1 MHRGGSLKLAS
12 ALHRRYFNARA
23 VAGRPPRHK
32 VSYNRKMAA
41 TADSVYHTSGFI
53 RLTRPQLVGT
63 LAGLLLGLLVAALDQ
78 TVVGTAEPRIIASL
92 SGFDRYPWVA
102 TAYMLSMTV
111 SVPIFAKLSDIY
123 GRKWFFLGGLII
135 FVVASAFCG
144 ASGQIPLP
152 LDGMNQLILF
162 RGIQGIGAGMLFGLT
177 FTIVG
182 DIFSPI
188 ERGKYQGI
196 FAAMWGLASIFGP
209 TLGGFLTDHYSWRAV
224 FYVNLPV
231 GLVAA
236 IAIWLE
242 FPSFRPR
249 GVERKIDF
257 AGVFAL
263 ILCLVPLLLA
273 LTWVTDYGWESTRVE
288 SLLVFSAVMLAV
300 FLFAETRASEPLIP
314 LVLFRN
320 PIIAICSV
328 ASFVLG
334 MGMFGIIIYLPLFM
348 QGVMGVSATQSGS
361 LLTPMMMAAVVG
373 AVGAGQ
379 FTSRAGK
386 YKILAV
392 SGSALIAIGM
402 ILFAR
407 MNGDTLRIE
416 VVRGMVIVG
425 LGIGLIQPVYTLA
438 VQNAAPREHMGAATA
453 SPQFFRSIG
462 STMGISIFGSL
473 LLTIYKHD
481 FNGAVPSGTPAIAL
495 KPFHNPLMLAQIR
508 PQLEAGFGR
517 YPGGPELLKLLL
529 ANVRTSL
536 VHGIHAIFFV
546 GAIIMCGAVVLNT
559 FLREVPLKSRM
570 AVEPEVG

>member
-1 MHRGGSLKLAS
+1 
-12 ALHRRYFNARA
+12 
-23 VAGRPPRHK
+23 
-32 VSYNRKMAA
+32 MAA
-41 TADSVYHTSGFI
+41 AADPTYHTSGFI

-63 LAGLLLGLLVAALDQ
+63 LGGLLLALLVAALDQ

-123 GRKWFFLGGLII
+123 GRKWFFLTGLVI
-135 FVVASAFCG
+135 FVLASAFCG
-144 ASGQIPLP
+144 ASGQMRLP

-196 FAAMWGLASIFGP
+196 FAAVWGLASIFGP
-209 TLGGFLTDHYSWRAV
+209 TLGGFLTDYYSWRAV

-236 IAIWLE
+236 IAIWME

-273 LTWVTDYGWESTRVE
+273 LTWVTDYGWTSARVE
-288 SLLVFSAVMLAV
+288 SLLTFSTVMLVV

-320 PIIAICSV
+320 PIIAICSI

-361 LLTPMMMAAVVG
+361 LLTPLMMAAVVG
-373 AVGAGQ
+373 SIGAGQ
-379 FTSRAGK
+379 FTSRSGK
-386 YKILAV
+386 YKILALA
-392 SGSALIAIGM
+392 GSTLIAIGM

-407 MNGDTLRIE
+407 MDGDTLRVE

-438 VQNAAPREHMGAATA
+438 VQNAAPREHLGAATA
-453 SPQFFRSIG
+453 STQFFRSIG
-462 STMGISIFGSL
+462 STMGVSIFGSV

-481 FNGAVPSGTPAIAL
+481 FNGAVPHGTPAIAL
-495 KPFHNPLMLAQIR
+495 KPFNNPLMLAQIR

-546 GAIIMCGAVVLNT
+546 GAIIMCGAVVLNA
-559 FLREVPLKSRM
+559 FLREVRLKSRM
-570 AVEPEVG
+570 SVEPEIG

>member
-1 MHRGGSLKLAS
+1 
-12 ALHRRYFNARA
+12 
-23 VAGRPPRHK
+23 
-32 VSYNRKMAA
+32 MAA
-41 TADSVYHTSGFI
+41 TADTTYHTSGFV
-53 RLTRPQLVGT
+53 RLTRPQLIGT
-63 LAGLLLGLLVAALDQ
+63 LGGLLLALLVAALDQ

-123 GRKWFFLGGLII
+123 GRKWFFLTGLII
-135 FVVASAFCG
+135 FVIASAFCG
-144 ASGQIPLP
+144 ASGQLPLP

-162 RGIQGIGAGMLFGLT
+162 RGIQGIGAGILFGLT

-182 DIFSPI
+182 DIFSPV

-209 TLGGFLTDHYSWRAV
+209 TLGGFLTDHYTWRAV

-242 FPSFRPR
+242 FPSFRPH
-249 GVERKIDF
+249 GVKKKVDF
-257 AGVFAL
+257 AGVLTL
-263 ILCLVPLLLA
+263 IACLVPLLLA
-273 LTWVTDYGWESTRVE
+273 LTWVTDYGWGSTRVE
-288 SLLVFSAVMLAV
+288 SLIGFSILMLAA
-300 FLFAETRASEPLIP
+300 FLFAETRAAEPVIP
-314 LVLFRN
+314 LALFRN
-320 PIIAICSV
+320 PIIAICAI

-361 LLTPMMMAAVVG
+361 LLTPLMMAAVVG
-373 AVGAGQ
+373 SIAAGQ
-379 FTSRAGK
+379 FTSRTGK
-386 YKILAV
+386 YKVLALTGSFLLAV
-392 SGSALIAIGM
+392 GM

-407 MNGDTLRIE
+407 MDGDTLRIE

-453 SPQFFRSIG
+453 STQFFRSIG
-462 STMGISIFGSL
+462 STMGVSIFGSV

-481 FNGAVPSGTPAIAL
+481 FANGVPPGTPSIAL
-495 KPFHNPLMLAQIR
+495 RPFNNPLMLAQIR
-508 PQLEAGFGR
+508 PQLEAGFGH
-517 YPGGPELLKLLL
+517 YPGGLELLKLLM
-529 ANVRTSL
+529 ANVRIAL
-536 VHGIHAIFFV
+536 IHGIHAIFVV
-546 GAIIMCGAVVLNT
+546 GAIIMSCAVVLNV
-559 FLREVPLKSRM
+559 FLREVQLKSRM
-570 AVEPEVG
+570 VEPEVG

>member
-1 MHRGGSLKLAS
+1 
-12 ALHRRYFNARA
+12 
-23 VAGRPPRHK
+23 
-32 VSYNRKMAA
+32 MAA
-41 TADSVYHTSGFI
+41 TADTTYHTSGFV
-53 RLTRPQLVGT
+53 RLTRPQLIGT
-63 LAGLLLGLLVAALDQ
+63 LGGLLLALLVAALDQ

-123 GRKWFFLGGLII
+123 GRKWFFLTGLII
-135 FVVASAFCG
+135 FVIASAFCG
-144 ASGQIPLP
+144 ASGQLPLP

-162 RGIQGIGAGMLFGLT
+162 RGIQGIGAGILFGLT

-182 DIFSPI
+182 DIFSPV

-209 TLGGFLTDHYSWRAV
+209 TLGGFLTDHYTWRAV

-242 FPSFRPR
+242 FPSFRPH
-249 GVERKIDF
+249 GVKKKVDF
-257 AGVFAL
+257 AGVLTL
-263 ILCLVPLLLA
+263 IACLVPLLLA
-273 LTWVTDYGWESTRVE
+273 LTWVTDYGWGSTRVE
-288 SLLVFSAVMLAV
+288 SLIGFSILMLAA
-300 FLFAETRASEPLIP
+300 FLFAETRAAEPVIP
-314 LVLFRN
+314 LALFRN
-320 PIIAICSV
+320 PIIAICAI

-361 LLTPMMMAAVVG
+361 LLTPLMMAAVVG
-373 AVGAGQ
+373 SIAAGQ
-379 FTSRAGK
+379 FTSRTGK
-386 YKILAV
+386 YKVLALTGSFLLAV
-392 SGSALIAIGM
+392 GM

-453 SPQFFRSIG
+453 STQFFRSIG
-462 STMGISIFGSL
+462 STMGVSIFGSV

-481 FNGAVPSGTPAIAL
+481 FANGVPPGTPSIAL
-495 KPFHNPLMLAQIR
+495 RPFNNPLMLAQIR
-508 PQLEAGFGR
+508 PQLEAGFGH
-517 YPGGPELLKLLL
+517 YPGGLELLKLLM
-529 ANVRTSL
+529 ANVRIAL
-536 VHGIHAIFFV
+536 IHGIHAIFVV
-546 GAIIMCGAVVLNT
+546 GAIIMSCAVVLNV
-559 FLREVPLKSRM
+559 FLREVQLKSRM
-570 AVEPEVG
+570 VEPEVG

>member
-1 MHRGGSLKLAS
+1 MHRGGSLKHADPLY
-12 ALHRRYFNARA
+12 RRYFNARA
-23 VAGRPPRHK
+23 VAEHTPTESQRLVQSING
-32 VSYNRKMAA
+32 A
-41 TADSVYHTSGFI
+41 TADPTYHTSGFI

-63 LAGLLLGLLVAALDQ
+63 LGGLLLALLVAALDQ

-123 GRKWFFLGGLII
+123 GRKWFSLTGLVI
-135 FVVASAFCG
+135 FVAASAFCG
-144 ASGQIPLP
+144 ASGQLPLR

-162 RGIQGIGAGMLFGLT
+162 RGIQGVGAGILFGLT

-182 DIFSPI
+182 DVFSPA

-196 FAAMWGLASIFGP
+196 FAAVWGLASIFGP

-242 FPSFRPR
+242 FPSFRPH
-249 GVERKIDF
+249 GVKRKIDF

-263 ILCLVPLLLA
+263 ILCLVPLMLA
-273 LTWVTDYGWESTRVE
+273 LTWVTDYGWTSTRVE
-288 SLLVFSAVMLAV
+288 SLLVFSTVMLAA

-361 LLTPMMMAAVVG
+361 LLTPLMMAAVVG
-373 AVGAGQ
+373 SISACQ

-386 YKILAV
+386 YKILALA
-392 SGSALIAIGM
+392 GSTLIAVGM

-438 VQNAAPREHMGAATA
+438 VQNATP
-453 SPQFFRSIG
+453 
-462 STMGISIFGSL
+462 

-481 FNGAVPSGTPAIAL
+481 FSSAMPRGTP
-495 KPFHNPLMLAQIR
+495 FNNP
-508 PQLEAGFGR
+508 
-517 YPGGPELLKLLL
+517 LLL
-529 ANVRTSL
+529 AQSRIRPLPRRRATAEGVARQRPHLARAWHSRNFFRGRHHHVRC
-536 VHGIHAIFFV
+536 G
-546 GAIIMCGAVVLNT
+546 GAQH
-559 FLREVPLKSRM
+559 VPARSAAQRPPP
-570 AVEPEVG
+570 AEPEIG

>member
-1 MHRGGSLKLAS
+1 MRLSSSVPFS
-12 ALHRRYFNARA
+12 ARPISADGRYLRL
-23 VAGRPPRHK
+23 
-32 VSYNRKMAA
+32 SYNHKMAA
-41 TADSVYHTSGFI
+41 PAEPIYHTSGFV
-53 RLTRPQLVGT
+53 RLTRPQLIGT
-63 LAGLLLGLLVAALDQ
+63 LGGLLLALLVAALDQ

-123 GRKWFFLGGLII
+123 GRKWFFLSGLIL

-231 GLVAA
+231 GLIAA

-242 FPSFRPR
+242 FPSFRPQ
-249 GVERKIDF
+249 GVERKVDF
-257 AGVFAL
+257 AGVLTL
-263 ILCLVPLLLA
+263 IACLVPLLLA
-273 LTWVTDYGWESTRVE
+273 LTWVTDYGWGSVRVE
-288 SLLVFSAVMLAV
+288 SLIGIFEPSCSPR
-300 FLFAETRASEPLIP
+300 FCTPKQRPSEPVIP
-314 LVLFRN
+314 LALFRN
-320 PIIAICSV
+320 PIIAICAV

-361 LLTPMMMAAVVG
+361 LLTPLMMAAVVG
-373 AVGAGQ
+373 SITAGQ
-379 FTSRAGK
+379 LTSRTGK
-386 YKILAV
+386 YKMLAV
-392 SGSALIAIGM
+392 AGSFLLAVGM
-402 ILFAR
+402 ILFAQHER
-407 MNGDTLRIE
+407 GHAAPGGRARHGDR
-416 VVRGMVIVG
+416 
-425 LGIGLIQPVYTLA
+425 GIGDRP
-438 VQNAAPREHMGAATA
+438 
-453 SPQFFRSIG
+453 
-462 STMGISIFGSL
+462 
-473 LLTIYKHD
+473 D
-481 FNGAVPSGTPAIAL
+481 PAGL
-495 KPFHNPLMLAQIR
+495 
-508 PQLEAGFGR
+508 
-517 YPGGPELLKLLL
+517 YPGRAECGS
-529 ANVRTSL
+529 ARTYGCGDRFDAIL
-536 VHGIHAIFFV
+536 PFDWQHHGRLDFRQRAADH
-546 GAIIMCGAVVLNT
+546 LQT
-559 FLREVPLKSRM
+559 
-570 AVEPEVG
+570 

>member
-1 MHRGGSLKLAS
+1 
-12 ALHRRYFNARA
+12 
-23 VAGRPPRHK
+23 
-32 VSYNRKMAA
+32 MAA
-41 TADSVYHTSGFI
+41 PADTTYHTSGFI
-53 RLTRPQLVGT
+53 RLTRPQLIGT
-63 LAGLLLGLLVAALDQ
+63 LGGLLLGLLVAALDQ
-78 TVVGTAEPRIIASL
+78 TVVGTAEPRIIANL

-102 TAYMLSMTV
+102 TAYMLCMTV

-123 GRKWFFLGGLII
+123 GRKWFFLSGLIV
-135 FVVASAFCG
+135 FVAASALCG

-162 RGIQGIGAGMLFGLT
+162 RGIQGIGAGILFGLT

-182 DIFSPI
+182 DVFSPA

-196 FAAMWGLASIFGP
+196 FAAVWGLASIFGP
-209 TLGGFLTDHYSWRAV
+209 TLGGWLTDHYSWRAV

-288 SLLVFSAVMLAV
+288 SLLVFSAFMLAA

-361 LLTPMMMAAVVG
+361 LLTPLMMAAVVG
-373 AVGAGQ
+373 SIGAGQ
-379 FTSRAGK
+379 FTSRTGK
-386 YKILAV
+386 YKILALA
-392 SGSALIAIGM
+392 GSTLIAIGM
-402 ILFAR
+402 ILFAL
-407 MNGDTLRIE
+407 MNGDTLRSE

-438 VQNAAPREHMGAATA
+438 VQNSAPREHMGAATA
-453 SPQFFRSIG
+453 STQFFRSIG
-462 STMGISIFGSL
+462 STMGVSIFGSV

-481 FNGAVPSGTPAIAL
+481 FNGAIPNGTPAIAL
-495 KPFHNPLMLAQIR
+495 KPFNNPLLLAQIR
-508 PQLEAGFGR
+508 PQLDAGFGR
-517 YPGGPELLKLLL
+517 YPGGAELLKVLL

-536 VHGIHAIFFV
+536 VHGIHAIFLV
-546 GAIIMCGAVVLNT
+546 GAIIMCAAVVLNA
-559 FLREVPLKSRM
+559 FLPEVRLKGRM
-570 AVEPEVG
+570 TVEPEAVG

>member
-1 MHRGGSLKLAS
+1 
-12 ALHRRYFNARA
+12 
-23 VAGRPPRHK
+23 
-32 VSYNRKMAA
+32 MAA
-41 TADSVYHTSGFI
+41 PADTTYHTSGFV
-53 RLTRPQLVGT
+53 RLTRPQLIGT
-63 LAGLLLGLLVAALDQ
+63 LGGLLLALLVAALDQ

-123 GRKWFFLGGLII
+123 GRKWFFLTGLII

-162 RGIQGIGAGMLFGLT
+162 RGIQGIGAGILFGLT

-182 DIFSPI
+182 DIFSPV

-209 TLGGFLTDHYSWRAV
+209 TLGGFLTDRYTWRAV

-242 FPSFRPR
+242 FPSFRPH
-249 GVERKIDF
+249 GVKKKVDF
-257 AGVFAL
+257 AGVLTL
-263 ILCLVPLLLA
+263 IACLVPLLLA
-273 LTWVTDYGWESTRVE
+273 LTWVTDYGWGSTRVE
-288 SLLVFSAVMLAV
+288 SLIGFSILMLAA
-300 FLFAETRASEPLIP
+300 FLFAETRAAEPVIP
-314 LVLFRN
+314 LALFRN
-320 PIIAICSV
+320 PIIAICAV

-361 LLTPMMMAAVVG
+361 LLTPLMMAAVVG
-373 AVGAGQ
+373 SIAAGQ
-379 FTSRAGK
+379 FTSRTGR
-386 YKILAV
+386 YKILALT
-392 SGSALIAIGM
+392 GSFLLAVGM

-453 SPQFFRSIG
+453 STQFFRSIG
-462 STMGISIFGSL
+462 STMGVSIFGSV

-481 FNGAVPSGTPAIAL
+481 FANGVPTGTPSIAL
-495 KPFHNPLMLAQIR
+495 RPFNNPLMLAQIR
-508 PQLEAGFGR
+508 PQLEAAFGH
-517 YPGGPELLKLLL
+517 YPGGLQLLKLLMG
-529 ANVRTSL
+529 NVRLSL
-536 VHGIHAIFFV
+536 IHGIHAIFVV
-546 GAIIMCGAVVLNT
+546 GAIIMSCAVVLNA
-559 FLREVPLKSRM
+559 FLREVQLKSRM
-570 AVEPEVG
+570 VEPEVG

>member
-1 MHRGGSLKLAS
+1 MTHD
-12 ALHRRYFNARA
+12 RYNE
-23 VAGRPPRHK
+23 
-32 VSYNRKMAA
+32 KMAA
-41 TADSVYHTSGFI
+41 PADTVYHTSGFV
-53 RLTRPQLVGT
+53 RLTRPQLIGT
-63 LAGLLLGLLVAALDQ
+63 LGGLLLALLVAALDQ

-123 GRKWFFLGGLII
+123 GRKWLFLTGLII
-135 FVVASAFCG
+135 FVIASAFCG
-144 ASGQIPLP
+144 ASGEIPLP

-162 RGIQGIGAGMLFGLT
+162 RGIQGIGAGILFGLT

-182 DIFSPI
+182 DVFSPV

-209 TLGGFLTDHYSWRAV
+209 TLGGFLTDHYTWRAV

-242 FPSFRPR
+242 FPAFRPH

-257 AGVFAL
+257 AGVLTL
-263 ILCLVPLLLA
+263 IACLLPLLLA
-273 LTWVTDYGWESTRVE
+273 LTWVTDYGWGSMRVE
-288 SLLVFSAVMLAV
+288 SLIGFSILMLAA
-300 FLFAETRASEPLIP
+300 FLFAETKATDPVIP
-314 LVLFRN
+314 LALFRN
-320 PIIAICSV
+320 PIIAVCTI

-361 LLTPMMMAAVVG
+361 LLTPLMMAAVVG
-373 AVGAGQ
+373 SIAAGQ
-379 FTSRAGK
+379 FTSRTGR
-386 YKILAV
+386 YKVLAV
-392 SGSALIAIGM
+392 TGSFLLAVGM

-453 SPQFFRSIG
+453 STQFFRSIG
-462 STMGISIFGSL
+462 STMGVSIFGSV

-481 FNGAVPSGTPAIAL
+481 FANGVPPGTPTIAL
-495 KPFHNPLMLAQIR
+495 RPFHNPLMLAQIR
-508 PQLEAGFGR
+508 PQLEAGFGH
-517 YPGGPELLKLLL
+517 YPGGLQLLKLLMG
-529 ANVRTSL
+529 NVRL
-536 VHGIHAIFFV
+536 ALIHGIHAIFVV
-546 GAIIMCGAVVLNT
+546 GAIIMSCAVVLNA
-559 FLREVPLKSRM
+559 FLREVRLKSRM
-570 AVEPEVG
+570 VEPEVG

>member
-1 MHRGGSLKLAS
+1 
-12 ALHRRYFNARA
+12 
-23 VAGRPPRHK
+23 
-32 VSYNRKMAA
+32 MAA
-41 TADSVYHTSGFI
+41 PADIKYHTSGFV
-53 RLTRPQLVGT
+53 RLTRPQLIGT
-63 LAGLLLGLLVAALDQ
+63 LGGLLLALLVAALDQ

-123 GRKWFFLGGLII
+123 GRKWFFMSGLII

-144 ASGQIPLP
+144 ASGQMRLP

-162 RGIQGIGAGMLFGLT
+162 RGIQGIGAGILFGLT

-182 DIFSPI
+182 DVFSPI

-209 TLGGFLTDHYSWRAV
+209 TLGGFLTDHYTWRAV

-231 GLVAA
+231 GLIAA

-242 FPSFRPR
+242 FPSFRPH
-249 GVERKIDF
+249 GVERKVDF
-257 AGVFAL
+257 AGVLTL
-263 ILCLVPLLLA
+263 IACLVPLLLA
-273 LTWVTDYGWESTRVE
+273 LTWVTDYGWGSTRVE
-288 SLLVFSAVMLAV
+288 ALIGFSIVMLAV
-300 FLFAETRASEPLIP
+300 FLLAETKASEPVIP
-314 LVLFRN
+314 LALFRN
-320 PIIAICSV
+320 PIIAICSI

-361 LLTPMMMAAVVG
+361 LLTPLMMAAVVG
-373 AVGAGQ
+373 SVAAGQ
-379 FTSRAGK
+379 FTSRTGK
-386 YKILAV
+386 YKVLAL
-392 SGSALIAIGM
+392 SGSFLIALGM

-407 MNGDTLRIE
+407 MNGDTLRLE

-438 VQNAAPREHMGAATA
+438 VQNSAPREHLGSATA
-453 SPQFFRSIG
+453 STQFFRSIG
-462 STMGISIFGSL
+462 STMGVSIFGSV

-481 FNGAVPSGTPAIAL
+481 FANGIPPGTPSIAL
-495 KPFHNPLMLAQIR
+495 RPFNNPLMLAQIR

-517 YPGGPELLKLLL
+517 YPGGLQLLKLLM

-536 VHGIHAIFFV
+536 VHGIHAIFVV
-546 GAIIMCGAVVLNT
+546 GAIIMAGAVVLNA

-570 AVEPEVG
+570 NVEPEVG

>member
-1 MHRGGSLKLAS
+1 
-12 ALHRRYFNARA
+12 
-23 VAGRPPRHK
+23 
-32 VSYNRKMAA
+32 MAA
-41 TADSVYHTSGFI
+41 PADIKYHTSGFV

-63 LAGLLLGLLVAALDQ
+63 MGGLLLALLVAALDQ

-123 GRKWFFLGGLII
+123 GRKWFFLTGLII
-135 FVVASAFCG
+135 FVIASAFCG

-162 RGIQGIGAGMLFGLT
+162 RGIQGIGAGILFGLT

-182 DIFSPI
+182 DIFSPV

-236 IAIWLE
+236 IAIYLE
-242 FPSFRPR
+242 FPSFRPQGINR
-249 GVERKIDF
+249 KVDFTGVLT
-257 AGVFAL
+257 L
-263 ILCLVPLLLA
+263 IACLVPLLLA
-273 LTWVTDYGWESTRVE
+273 LTWVTDYGWGSVRVE
-288 SLLVFSAVMLAV
+288 SLIGFSIVMLAA
-300 FLFAETRASEPLIP
+300 FLFAETKAVEPVIP
-314 LVLFRN
+314 LALFRN
-320 PIIAICSV
+320 PIIAICAV

-361 LLTPMMMAAVVG
+361 LLTPLMMAAVVG
-373 AVGAGQ
+373 SVAAGQ
-379 FTSRAGK
+379 FTSRTGK
-386 YKILAV
+386 YKILALA
-392 SGSALIAIGM
+392 GSSLLAVGM
-402 ILFAR
+402 TIFAT
-407 MNGDTLRIE
+407 MNGDTLRSQ
-416 VVRGMVIVG
+416 VVLGMVIVG

-453 SPQFFRSIG
+453 STQFFRSIG
-462 STMGISIFGSL
+462 STMGVSIFGSV

-481 FNGAVPSGTPAIAL
+481 FANGVPQGTPAIAL
-495 KPFHNPLMLAQIR
+495 RPFNNPLMLGQIR
-508 PQLEAGFGR
+508 PQLEAGFGH
-517 YPGGPELLKLLL
+517 YPGGLELLKLLL
-529 ANVRTSL
+529 GNVRVAL
-536 VHGIHAIFFV
+536 IHGIHAIFVV
-546 GAIIMCGAVVLNT
+546 GAIIMCGAVVLNA
-559 FLREVPLKSRM
+559 FLREVQLKSRM
-570 AVEPEVG
+570 VEPEVG

>member
-1 MHRGGSLKLAS
+1 
-12 ALHRRYFNARA
+12 
-23 VAGRPPRHK
+23 
-32 VSYNRKMAA
+32 MAA
-41 TADSVYHTSGFI
+41 PADTVYHTSGFV

-63 LAGLLLGLLVAALDQ
+63 LGGLLLALLVAALDQ

-123 GRKWFFLGGLII
+123 GRKWFFLTGLII

-162 RGIQGIGAGMLFGLT
+162 RGIQGIGAGILFGLT

-182 DIFSPI
+182 DVFSPV

-209 TLGGFLTDHYSWRAV
+209 TLGGFLTDHYTWRAV

-236 IAIWLE
+236 IAIYLE
-242 FPSFRPR
+242 FPSFRPQ

-257 AGVFAL
+257 AGVLTL
-263 ILCLVPLLLA
+263 IACLVPLLLA
-273 LTWVTDYGWESTRVE
+273 LTWVTDYGWGSMRVE
-288 SLLVFSAVMLAV
+288 SLIGFSIVMLAA
-300 FLFAETRASEPLIP
+300 FLFAETKASEPVIP
-314 LVLFRN
+314 LALFRN
-320 PIIAICSV
+320 PVIAICTI

-361 LLTPMMMAAVVG
+361 LLTPLMMAAVVG
-373 AVGAGQ
+373 SVAAGQ
-379 FTSRAGK
+379 FTSRTGK
-386 YKILAV
+386 YKVLAV
-392 SGSALIAIGM
+392 TGSFLLAVGM

-407 MNGDTLRIE
+407 MNGDTLRVE

-438 VQNAAPREHMGAATA
+438 VQNSAPREHMGAATA
-453 SPQFFRSIG
+453 STQFFRSIG
-462 STMGISIFGSL
+462 STMGVSIFGSV

-481 FNGAVPSGTPAIAL
+481 FANGVPTGTPSIAL
-495 KPFHNPLMLAQIR
+495 RPFNNPLMLAQIR
-508 PQLEAGFGR
+508 PQLEAGFGH
-517 YPGGPELLKLLL
+517 YPGGLALLKLLMG
-529 ANVRTSL
+529 NVRL
-536 VHGIHAIFFV
+536 ALIHGIHAIFVV

-559 FLREVPLKSRM
+559 FLREVKLKSRM
-570 AVEPEVG
+570 VEPEVG